1 MSVMQTEDLVAYQLR
16 TSYLDEIADGV
27 GERLI
32 TLNDGFLNTGPF
44 KATGWKANP
53 THIKRTYS
61 PPIPTAIAAEYFQAP
76 RAVGHTLE
84 DEPDVFGLRG
94 SGMGSSAVTPIAGP
108 KRRRR
113 RDHRPPD
120 QEEDSSDLSDDSDEE
135 ADTAPQSVQHKEHRR
150 EPSQI
155 KFTKMPVRSRAGSS
169 PSQSSSLRLPP
180 LPVAASPRAS
190 LSGPLSAARRGSQS
204 ALETVVERARR
215 DTVTSSEVSSENEL
229 DTMQRQRAAAAAA
242 AVVVARAKAMK
253 PPTQASQKS
262 HIPSLHEGGDEDEDD
277 EDDSDASS
285 VRFPDTLDSV
295 SILDTVDNPMQVN
308 PPASPT
314 TQLVGTPPRKF
325 MRRSTIRRSLAPI
338 IPRTLTALPPARPMS
353 AIRPLSMIQP
363 KSLLS
368 EALKKKTAG
377 VPFARFANLSGQGE
391 RKPPICVRIFA
402 PFSNQSSTPFEVQIR
417 RDVSEDTGSSKPV
430 TVVQLIGLSLLR
442 YIEEKREPP
451 LPENK
456 MGVNWWTL
464 RMMEDGEVDD
474 DFPPLERTK
483 PLASF
488 VTANNG
494 PGSGG
499 VGAGGTGGGGGVR
512 GRGRANSAHYDDF
525 ALVMASDSER
535 RDNMQQTAEYAD
547 EEADIDDA
555 LGVSSPTD
563 DNNNNNK
570 PPEPAA
576 PPPPPPPAYMP
587 PAYTNPLL
595 TTTYRNQNIIPADA
609 PQAPVSSNRIRGQQR
624 LLRIHILT
632 SDIAASQLVTVDVT
646 TDMYLAEV
654 LDIVCQKRQLDQAN
668 HVLKIPGSGAVAR
681 LDRPVA
687 SLGNVSDLELYRRRF
702 ATDGP
707 LTISGSPTSASPKVL
722 PLVESQ
728 HSRRAKKQ
736 FMGIH
741 PLTREAL
748 KQDELGSANYK
759 KYTVWRKQTMRLVGT
774 SERSLVIDGEYIH
787 IIPAAGASGKT
798 TTVHFSNAV
807 GCKVLRKHPTNLKL
821 MVYKGTE
828 SKRYDFEAKS
838 ADEASEIVM
847 ELKKGIAPYLEG
859 P

>member
-1 MSVMQTEDLVAYQLR
+1 M
-16 TSYLDEIADGV
+16 
-27 GERLI
+27 
-32 TLNDGFLNTGPF
+32 
-44 KATGWKANP
+44 K
-53 THIKRTYS
+53 
-61 PPIPTAIAAEYFQAP
+61 
-76 RAVGHTLE
+76 
-84 DEPDVFGLRG
+84 
-94 SGMGSSAVTPIAGP
+94 
-108 KRRRR
+108 
-113 RDHRPPD
+113 
-120 QEEDSSDLSDDSDEE
+120 
-135 ADTAPQSVQHKEHRR
+135 PQSQAQKKRL
-150 EPSQI
+150 QI
-155 KFTKMPVRSRAGSS
+155 S
-169 PSQSSSLRLPP
+169 
-180 LPVAASPRAS
+180 
-190 LSGPLSAARRGSQS
+190 
-204 ALETVVERARR
+204 
-215 DTVTSSEVSSENEL
+215 
-229 DTMQRQRAAAAAA
+229 
-242 AVVVARAKAMK
+242 
-253 PPTQASQKS
+253 
-262 HIPSLHEGGDEDEDD
+262 SLHEDEDEEDD
-277 EDDSDASS
+277 DDDDDSDASS
-285 VRFPDTLDSV
+285 ARFPDTLDSV

-325 MRRSTIRRSLAPI
+325 MRRS
-338 IPRTLTALPPARPMS
+338 
-353 AIRPLSMIQP
+353 
-363 KSLLS
+363 
-368 EALKKKTAG
+368 
-377 VPFARFANLSGQGE
+377 
-391 RKPPICVRIFA
+391 
-402 PFSNQSSTPFEVQIR
+402 
-417 RDVSEDTGSSKPV
+417 SKPV
-430 TVVQLIGLSLLR
+430 TVAQLIGLSLLR

-499 VGAGGTGGGGGVR
+499 GGV
-512 GRGRANSAHYDDF
+512 G
-525 ALVMASDSER
+525 VMASDSER
-535 RDNMQQTAEYAD
+535 RDNLQQTAEYAD

-555 LGVSSPTD
+555 LGVGSPTSD
-563 DNNNNNK
+563 K

-576 PPPPPPPAYMP
+576 PPPPPPAYMP
-587 PAYTNPLL
+587 PAYINPLL
-595 TTTYRNQNIIPADA
+595 TTTFRNQNIIPADA
-609 PQAPVSSNRIRGQQR
+609 PQAPVSSNRMRGQHK

-722 PLVESQ
+722 PLVESSQ

-759 KYTVWRKQTMRLVGT
+759 KYT
-774 SERSLVIDGEYIH
+774 
-787 IIPAAGASGKT
+787 
-798 TTVHFSNAV
+798 
-807 GCKVLRKHPTNLKL
+807 L

-838 ADEASEIVM
+838 AEEASEIVM

>member
-61 PPIPTAIAAEYFQAP
+61 PPIPTAIASEYFQAP

-84 DEPDVFGLRG
+84 DEPDVFGPQG
-94 SGMGSSAVTPIAGP
+94 GMGSSAVTPIAGP
-108 KRRRR
+108 KRRRGR
-113 RDHRPPD
+113 GHRPPD
-120 QEEDSSDLSDDSDEE
+120 QEEDSSDLSDDSEDE
-135 ADTAPQSVQHKEHRR
+135 ADPTAQSGQHKEHRR

-169 PSQSSSLRLPP
+169 PSQSSSLRPP
-180 LPVAASPRAS
+180 MMPVAASPRAS
-190 LSGPLSAARRGSQS
+190 LSSPLSAARRGSQS

-229 DTMQRQRAAAAAA
+229 DTMQRQRAVAAVA

-253 PPTQASQKS
+253 PQSQAQKKRLQIS
-262 HIPSLHEGGDEDEDD
+262 SLHEDEDEDD
-277 EDDSDASS
+277 DDDDDDSDASS
-285 VRFPDTLDSV
+285 ARFPDTLDSV

-325 MRRSTIRRSLAPI
+325 MRRSTIRRSPAPV
-338 IPRTLTALPPARPMS
+338 IPRVLTALPPARPIS

-368 EALKKKTAG
+368 EALKKKTSG

-391 RKPPICVRIFA
+391 RKPPFCVRIFA

-417 RDVSEDTGSSKPV
+417 RDVSDDTGSSKPV
-430 TVVQLIGLSLLR
+430 TVAQLIGLSLLR

-499 VGAGGTGGGGGVR
+499 GGVGGAGGGGGVR

-535 RDNMQQTAEYAD
+535 RDNLQQTAEYAD

-555 LGVSSPTD
+555 LGVGSPTSD
-563 DNNNNNK
+563 K

-576 PPPPPPPAYMP
+576 PPPPPPAYMP
-587 PAYTNPLL
+587 PAYINPLL
-595 TTTYRNQNIIPADA
+595 TTTFRNQNIIPADA
-609 PQAPVSSNRIRGQQR
+609 PQAPVSSNRMRGQHK

-722 PLVESQ
+722 PLVESSQ

-838 ADEASEIVM
+838 AEEASEIVM